1 MQMRV
6 PYKKLIKEF
15 ADNFF
20 SSAVRCK
27 MNERIETLDRNDEEE
42 KEKDVFKVQ
51 VSFNQKKEAAKK
63 EKKKSD
69 EAAAVDA
76 AAVTTATAAG

>member
-20 SSAVRCK
+20 SSAVRCA
-27 MNERIETLDRNDEEE
+27 MSERIETLDRNDEEE

-51 VSFNQKKEAAKK
+51 VSFNQKEAAKK

>member
-20 SSAVRCK
+20 LSAVRCK

-51 VSFNQKKEAAKK
+51 VSFNQKEAAKK